1 MGYSD
6 IMKNG
11 YVWILTSTKRSAEN
25 FLFSVILFYGVCS
38 EYLNNRRILASSTNG
53 ENKSGKNT
61 AKSFS
66 KYQQI

>member
-38 EYLNNRRILASSTNG
+38 DYRNNRRVSSSSKNG
-53 ENKSGKNT
+53 ENMSGKNA
-61 AKSFS
+61 AKSFL
-66 KYQQI
+66 KFQRI